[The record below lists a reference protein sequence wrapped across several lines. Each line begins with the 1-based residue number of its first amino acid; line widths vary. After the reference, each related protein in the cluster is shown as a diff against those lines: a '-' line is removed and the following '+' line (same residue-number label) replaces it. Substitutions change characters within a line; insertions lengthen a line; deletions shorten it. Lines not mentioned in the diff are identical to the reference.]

1 MRWRGPHHL
10 VALVL
15 AVWGTP
21 QVLADTAAPR
31 ISLTASP
38 ASLQL
43 RTQRQATILINLTDA
58 DGAPVSGARLD
69 TACLTGSLGR
79 VEELGAGRYRALYQA
94 PQARYPQVDLVVVR
108 DESGQVG
115 WLTLPLTG
123 YGELVAETEPRAQV
137 TLEVAGAS
145 FGPATAGA
153 DGIVRIPFQAPP
165 GVTSGTIATSA
176 EAAKGT
182 SRPVDL
188 GVPAV
193 ARLLALPPAADL
205 VADGRSTTPIA
216 LFCLG
221 PDLGPARGNPIKAA
235 AAAGEI
241 VSIEPVAPGR
251 YSASYRAP
259 AGKPTGAAQ
268 VTFWLADG
276 AGRSQQVVRI
286 GLRPPPPDAVRLV
299 IEAPLEPKPDQGT
312 RLATWG
318 WVALGSGL
326 ASLAPGAALIGIDGQ
341 ETCDQPAA
349 VRCPKVYDTLVPGAV
364 LTGLGA
370 ALVITGVVLHVFDG
384 QPSDARGEPAGVG
397 FSPLPGGGQIVGSW
411 SF

>member
-1 MRWRGPHHL
+1 
-10 VALVL
+10 
-15 AVWGTP
+15 
-21 QVLADTAAPR
+21 
-31 ISLTASP
+31 
-38 ASLQL
+38 
-43 RTQRQATILINLTDA
+43 
-58 DGAPVSGARLD
+58 
-69 TACLTGSLGR
+69 
-79 VEELGAGRYRALYQA
+79 
-94 PQARYPQVDLVVVR
+94 
-108 DESGQVG
+108 
-115 WLTLPLTG
+115 
-123 YGELVAETEPRAQV
+123 
-137 TLEVAGAS
+137 
-145 FGPATAGA
+145 
-153 DGIVRIPFQAPP
+153 
-165 GVTSGTIATSA
+165 VTSGTIATSA

-193 ARLLALPPAADL
+193 ARLLALPPAAEL
-205 VADGRSTTPIA
+205 VADGRSTTQIE

-221 PDLGPARGNPIKAA
+221 PQLGPARGNPIKAA

-251 YSASYRAP
+251 YTATYQAP
-259 AGKPTGAAQ
+259 AGKPAGAAE

-276 AGRSQQVVRI
+276 TGRSQQVVRI
-286 GLRPPPPDAVRLV
+286 GLRPPPPSEVRLA
-299 IEAPLEPKPDQGT
+299 IEPPPEAKRDQGT

-326 ASLAPGAALIGIDGQ
+326 ASLAPGAALIGIDDQ

-370 ALVITGVVLHVFDG
+370 ALVVTGVVLHVFDG
-384 QPSDARGEPAGVG
+384 QTNEARGEPSGVG
-397 FSPLPGGGQIVGSW
+397 FAPLPGGGQVVGSW